1 MKSSKRKFSWVFVVA
16 TAAIFFGFA
25 IKSAQ
30 AGDPIPGVD
39 VSLEQVPGS
48 VKGKAKTGKDG
59 RFNFDKLKPGK
70 YVLRIVPPSF
80 KAENFNSSR
89 SNLSQSIGTGGVE
102 VYEVSIELR
111 KDKRQR
117 SVKYKAIPIL
127 ISAKP
132 GGRITGQITRQS
144 IAIKEEGVN

>member
-1 MKSSKRKFSWVFVVA
+1 MKSCKRKYSWVFVVV
-16 TAAIFFGFA
+16 TAAIFFGFT

-48 VKGKAKTGKDG
+48 IVAKAATGKDG

-80 KAENFNSSR
+80 KAEDHNSSR
-89 SNLSQSIGTGGVE
+89 SNLSQSIGPGGVE
-102 VYEVSIELR
+102 VYKVSIELR
-111 KDKRQR
+111 KDKRLK

-127 ISAKP
+127 ISAKR
-132 GGRITGQITRQS
+132 GGRVTGQITRQS
-144 IAIKEEGVN
+144 VAIKEEGVN